1 MNQEK
6 ILIVDDEMQF
16 RRAMRAALHLRGFLV
31 DEAETGEA
39 ALEKVRSNRPDLIL
53 LDMNLPGLNG
63 LECCREIRAGLEV
76 PIVMLS
82 VRCEVRDKI
91 QALNSGADDY
101 VTKPF
106 NLEELVARLH
116 ASLRRVPHSAMDSR
130 QVLNLDGVQIDFKAR
145 TVKARDKNIQLT
157 RKEFELLW
165 HLVANAGE
173 VVSHRKLLQAVWG
186 PDYGDEAEY
195 LRVCVNHLRKK
206 IEADPSAPKYILTA
220 LGMGYR
226 FELPSAVAD
235 RSVPA

>member
-1 MNQEK
+1 LNK
-6 ILIVDDEMQF
+6 DKVLIVDDEMQF
-16 RRAMRAALHLRGFLV
+16 RRAMRAALSLRGFLV
-31 DEAETGEA
+31 DEAETAED
-39 ALEKVRSNRPDLIL
+39 ALEKVRSERPDLIL

-63 LECCREIRAGLEV
+63 LECCREIRTGMEV

-82 VRCEVRDKI
+82 VRSETRDKI

-101 VTKPF
+101 ITKPF
-106 NLEELVARLH
+106 NLDELVARLH
-116 ASLRRVPHSAMDSR
+116 ANLRRVPHSAMEER
-130 QVLNLDGVQIDFKAR
+130 QMIVLDGVQIDFKAR
-145 TVKARDKNIQLT
+145 TVKAENKNVQLT

-206 IEADPSAPKYILTA
+206 IEPDPSTPKYILTA
-220 LGMGYR
+220 LGVGYR
-226 FELPSAVAD
+226 FELPAYLMSH
-235 RSVPA
+235 

>member
-1 MNQEK
+1 
-6 ILIVDDEMQF
+6 
-16 RRAMRAALHLRGFLV
+16 
-31 DEAETGEA
+31 
-39 ALEKVRSNRPDLIL
+39 
-53 LDMNLPGLNG
+53 MNLPGLTG
-63 LECCREIRAGLEV
+63 LECCREIRAGIEV

-82 VRCEVRDKI
+82 VRSETRDKI

-106 NLEELVARLH
+106 NLEELIARLH
-116 ASLRRVPHSAMDSR
+116 ANLRRVPHSPMEAL
-130 QVLNLDGVQIDFKAR
+130 QVLVLDGVQIDFRAR
-145 TVKARDKNIQLT
+145 TVKAGNKNVQLT

-206 IEADPSAPKYILTA
+206 IEVDPSAPKYILTA

-226 FELPSAVAD
+226 FELPPSLT
-235 RSVPA
+235 SH

>member
-1 MNQEK
+1 MNK
-6 ILIVDDEMQF
+6 DKVLIVDDEMQF
-16 RRAMRAALHLRGFLV
+16 RRAMRAALSLRGFLV
-31 DEAETGEA
+31 DEAETAED
-39 ALEKVRSNRPDLIL
+39 ALEKVRSERPDLIL

-63 LECCREIRAGLEV
+63 LECCREIRTGMEV

-82 VRCEVRDKI
+82 VRSETRDKI

-101 VTKPF
+101 ITKPF
-106 NLEELVARLH
+106 NLDELVARLH
-116 ASLRRVPHSAMDSR
+116 ANLRRVPHSAMEER
-130 QVLNLDGVQIDFKAR
+130 QMIVLDGVQIDFKAR
-145 TVKARDKNIQLT
+145 TVKAENKNVQLT

-206 IEADPSAPKYILTA
+206 IEPDPSTPKYILTA
-220 LGMGYR
+220 LGVGYR
-226 FELPSAVAD
+226 FELPAYLMSH
-235 RSVPA
+235 

>member
-1 MNQEK
+1 
-6 ILIVDDEMQF
+6 MQF
-16 RRAMRAALHLRGFLV
+16 RRAMRAALSLRGFLV
-31 DEAETGEA
+31 DEAETAED
-39 ALEKVRSNRPDLIL
+39 ALEKVRSERPDLIL

-63 LECCREIRAGLEV
+63 LECCREIRTGMEV

-82 VRCEVRDKI
+82 VRSETRDKI

-101 VTKPF
+101 ITKPF
-106 NLEELVARLH
+106 NLDELVARLH
-116 ASLRRVPHSAMDSR
+116 ANLRRVPHSAMEER
-130 QVLNLDGVQIDFKAR
+130 QMIVLDGVQIDFKAR
-145 TVKARDKNIQLT
+145 TVKAENKNVQLT

-206 IEADPSAPKYILTA
+206 IEPDPSTPKYILTA
-220 LGMGYR
+220 LGVGYR
-226 FELPSAVAD
+226 FELPAYLMSH
-235 RSVPA
+235 

>member
-1 MNQEK
+1 MSGEK
-6 ILIVDDEMQF
+6 ILIIDDELQF
-16 RRAMRAALHLRGFLV
+16 RRAMRAALRLRGFTV
-31 DEAETGEA
+31 DEAETAEV
-39 ALEKVRSNRPDLIL
+39 ALEKIRTDRPDLIL

-63 LECCREIRAGLEV
+63 LECCREIRAGLEI
-76 PIVMLS
+76 PIIMLS
-82 VRCEVRDKI
+82 VRGEPKDKI

-106 NLEELVARLH
+106 NLEELIARLH
-116 ASLRRVPHSAMDSR
+116 AKLRRVPHSQMAER
-130 QVLNLDGVQIDFKAR
+130 QVINLDGVQIDFKAR
-145 TVKARDKNIQLT
+145 TVKAANKSVQLT

-206 IEADPSAPKYILTA
+206 IEADPSTPKYILTA

-226 FELPSAVAD
+226 FELPPSALTAH
-235 RSVPA
+235 

>member
-1 MNQEK
+1 MSGEK
-6 ILIVDDEMQF
+6 ILIVDDELQF
-16 RRAMRAALHLRGFLV
+16 RRAMRAALRLRGFTV
-31 DEAETGEA
+31 DEAETAEA
-39 ALEKVRSNRPDLIL
+39 ALEKIRMDRPDLIL

-63 LECCREIRAGLEV
+63 LECCREIRAGLEI
-76 PIVMLS
+76 PIIILS
-82 VRCEVRDKI
+82 VRGEPKDKI

-106 NLEELVARLH
+106 NLEELIARLH
-116 ASLRRVPHSAMDSR
+116 AKLRRVPHAQMAER
-130 QVLNLDGVQIDFKAR
+130 QIINLDGVQIDFKAR
-145 TVKARDKNIQLT
+145 TVKAANKSMQLT

-165 HLVANAGE
+165 YLVANAGQ

-226 FELPSAVAD
+226 FELPQTALTSH
-235 RSVPA
+235 